1 MTVVL
6 VSAIIGFALAGT
18 ILYLVRRDHL
28 HGSYA
33 LWWLAVAAATLVLG
47 IFPPVVDQLGHLI
60 GINYPPILP
69 IIVGMGFILIRMLQM
84 DVDRS
89 RQERALRRLTQR
101 IAILDQELTETR
113 AELANGGKQLSA
125 GVETSVPPRK
135 SAQVIPLPKSSGE
148 S

>member
-1 MTVVL
+1 MTVAL

-47 IFPPVVDQLGHLI
+47 VFPPVVDQLGHLI

-113 AELANGGKQLSA
+113 AALANGGKQISA
-125 GVETSVPPRK
+125 GAETSVPPRK